1 MNINI
6 KKIFK
11 NKSSFEL
18 VWGVGI
24 GIIILVVGHILGKVL
39 EKVIYHVG
47 QKNMAKLSK
56 SAANDKQEEKTD
68 IILVIVSKLAYY
80 VIMIFAILT
89 VFRRL
94 GVETAS
100 IIAVVGTVGIGI
112 GLALQGTFT
121 DMASGIL
128 LAFNRTYKIGE
139 IIKVQDNEGVVIDFN
154 LLNTTLRG
162 GDGSTITIP
171 NRKITDSIV
180 VNQTRQRERVIA
192 FDILISNTNADFS
205 RINDII
211 IEALNGF
218 PGVVAE
224 KDPIIGIA
232 SLQTGG
238 SIVKIKVAIETK
250 EYPKIT
256 LTLLAHIRD
265 ALLKNGV
272 VLLDPEGSPTSG
284 RMSIPS

>member
-1 MNINI
+1 MKDIS
-6 KKIFK
+6 KLLK
-11 NKSSFEL
+11 NKSMFQLAWS
-18 VWGVGI
+18 VGI
-24 GIIILVVGHILGKVL
+24 GLLILVVGHILGKIA
-39 EKVIYHVG
+39 EKAIYHFG
-47 QKNMAKLSK
+47 QKNLSKLSK
-56 SAANDKQEEKTD
+56 SKANDKQEEKTD

-80 VIMIFAILT
+80 IIMIFALLT

-94 GVETAS
+94 GVEAAS
-100 IIAVVGTVGIGI
+100 ILAIIGTVGIGI

-139 IIKVQDNEGVVIDFN
+139 IIKVQDSEGVVSDFN
-154 LLNTTLRG
+154 LLNTTLKG

-180 VNQTRQRERVIA
+180 VNQTRQKVRVIA
-192 FDILISNTNADFS
+192 FDILISNTNADFM

-211 IEALNGF
+211 IEAIDEF
-218 PGVVAE
+218 PGVVRDME
-224 KDPIIGIA
+224 PVIGIA

-238 SIVKIKVAIETK
+238 SIVKVKVAIDTK

-272 VLLDPEGSPTSG
+272 ILLDPEGSPTSG
-284 RMSIPS
+284 RMTTLS